1 VNRYCWKLGDGAD
14 GSGGDG
20 QKGKTAKR
28 SHFGTGVLARQ
39 IAESGLEIGQTPERL
54 GEAL

>member
-1 VNRYCWKLGDGAD
+1 MT
-14 GSGGDG
+14 GGDARPTLWRG
-20 QKGKTAKR
+20 RPRPRLEFG
-28 SHFGTGVLARQ
+28 HFGTGVLARQ